1 MTATLTSTPRADGYR
16 MPGEFEPHDET
27 WMIWPERTDNWRLGG
42 KPAQA
47 EFAAV
52 ASAISVSER
61 VTMVASRRQ
70 WAHARD
76 VLPAEVRVVE
86 MSTDDSWIRDSGPTF
101 VIDGHGGR
109 RAVDWVFN
117 AWGGIED
124 GLYFPW
130 DQDDLVARKVIDIE
144 GSDRYRAPIV
154 LEGGSIHA
162 DGQGTLLTTEE
173 CLLNP
178 DRNPSLARGEIEHIL
193 CEYTGAQRV
202 IWLGRGVYNDETS
215 GHVDNLAC
223 FIRPG
228 VVALAWTY
236 DKSDPQYEI
245 SADAWR
251 RLQLARDARGRRLDV
266 VLLPMPSPM
275 YLTKDEAC
283 GVDAVE
289 GTKPREPGDRLAGS
303 YVNYYTG
310 TTRIVFPLL
319 DERTDDQARDI
330 LRSCYPDREVVG
342 VPAREILLGG
352 GNIHCI
358 TQQVPRP

>member
-1 MTATLTSTPRADGYR
+1 MKALGTGYLPS
-16 MPGEFEPHDET
+16 MNDK
-27 WMIWPERTDNWRLGG
+27 IAWP
-42 KPAQA
+42 
-47 EFAAV
+47 
-52 ASAISVSER
+52 
-61 VTMVASRRQ
+61 
-70 WAHARD
+70 
-76 VLPAEVRVVE
+76 
-86 MSTDDSWIRDSGPTF
+86 
-101 VIDGHGGR
+101 
-109 RAVDWVFN
+109 
-117 AWGGIED
+117 
-124 GLYFPW
+124 
-130 DQDDLVARKVIDIE
+130 
-144 GSDRYRAPIV
+144 
-154 LEGGSIHA
+154 
-162 DGQGTLLTTEE
+162 
-173 CLLNP
+173 
-178 DRNPSLARGEIEHIL
+178 GEIEHIL